1 MFFIFFI
8 PTVLVVLVVG
18 FIMIFGVFGNE
29 KSLKKERELQ
39 ADLNKRSLSEAT
51 RSGFIPTRIFYIADY
66 STFNKSDECK
76 KMLAVDTENKKL
88 LVQDYS
94 KNTYNII
101 DFKDF
106 LNYELYENSSI
117 LTQGLT
123 GGIGYFGGESKGMV
137 RDLRIIIR
145 FKSVV
150 QPQIAY
156 NLISKTILNMGVA
169 KTSPVYRAISPTMQ
183 ELISLFEVI
192 KNENST
198 SSKQ

>member
-1 MFFIFFI
+1 MFFIFLI
-8 PTVLVVLVVG
+8 PTIIVILVVG
-18 FIMIFGVFGNE
+18 FVIIFGVFGNE

-39 ADLNKRSLSEAT
+39 TELNRRALMEAT
-51 RSGFIPTRIFYIADY
+51 KAGFVPSRIFYIADY

-94 KNTYNII
+94 KNAYNII

-150 QPQIAY
+150 QPQITY
-156 NLISKTILNMGVA
+156 NLISKTILSRPRA
-169 KTSPVYRAISPTMQ
+169 KA
-183 ELISLFEVI
+183 L
-192 KNENST
+192 ENSGYFFL
-198 SSKQ
+198 

>member
-1 MFFIFFI
+1 MFFVIFI
-8 PTVLVVLVVG
+8 PAILVFLIVG
-18 FIMIFGVFGNE
+18 FIVIFGVFGNE
-29 KSLKKERELQ
+29 KSLKKERENQKSLNELALSQ
-39 ADLNKRSLSEAT
+39 ASK
-51 RSGFIPTRIFYIADY
+51 SGFIPTRIFYIADY
-66 STFNKSDECK
+66 STFNKPDECK

-88 LVQDYS
+88 LVQDYT
-94 KNTYNII
+94 KNTSNII

-117 LTQGLT
+117 LTQGIT
-123 GGIGYFGGESKGMV
+123 GGVGYFGGESKGMI

-145 FKSVV
+145 FKSIV

-183 ELISLFEVI
+183 ELISLLEVI
-192 KNENST
+192 KNENASL
-198 SSKQ
+198 